1 MIGSKYL
8 ESWVSKNNS
17 KKIQYVLLFLLFLL
31 ALSYR
36 MFDHLFGASL
46 QKFTKNIFLRHLTS
60 LLFLYLVVDIQV
72 EGNNTQVH
80 PVLSLCISV
89 MIYVLTIV
97 LLHGNQIY
105 IAFIAILFFILLFM
119 DKYQNYLSQS
129 IQDEENKQDKLEF
142 IYKTN
147 NVFVILMILTIIIG
161 STTSFQMKSLKTLLT
176 FENRRK
182 K

>member
-1 MIGSKYL
+1 
-8 ESWVSKNNS
+8 
-17 KKIQYVLLFLLFLL
+17 
-31 ALSYR
+31 
-36 MFDHLFGASL
+36 
-46 QKFTKNIFLRHLTS
+46 
-60 LLFLYLVVDIQV
+60 
-72 EGNNTQVH
+72 
-80 PVLSLCISV
+80 
-89 MIYVLTIV
+89 